1 MKIKHIVLA
10 TAAASALL
18 ASSSVFAIGASQG
31 WYLAGQ
37 LGAAFN
43 SLWSASDLAT
53 IAGAPSNAIDRSNNA
68 FAWGINGGYNY
79 QVAPEFLIGGQIG
92 YQGLG
97 STDYT
102 APSFPGFDLKASL
115 SSINFLATGT
125 YIYQGFHAWV
135 ETGLAVGIVNPSSNA
150 AIGNTQTQ
158 AVWVL
163 GAGAGYQ
170 WKKWDFFVRYDHY
183 FGDNFNASTT
193 SVKNKFPAV
202 NAVFGGVAYTF

>member
-31 WYLAGQ
+31 FYLGGQ

-43 SLWSASDLAT
+43 NLPTGNQTVGFIGTTPVTGNIKASE
-53 IAGAPSNAIDRSNNA
+53 

-79 QVAPEFLIGGQIG
+79 HIQSSPFLLGGQLGIN
-92 YQGLG
+92 GLG
-97 STDYT
+97 SDKVT
-102 APSFPGFDLKASL
+102 ANAP
-115 SSINFLATGT
+115 ATGSVTVSYYALNLLGTAT
-125 YIYQGFHAWV
+125 YVYQGFHVWA
-135 ETGLAVGIVNPSSNA
+135 ETGPSFAWTTASSGGFLNSESKM
-150 AIGNTQTQ
+150 
-158 AVWVL
+158 VWVL

-170 WKKWDFFVRYDHY
+170 WNKWDFFVRYDHY
-183 FGDNFNASTT
+183 FGDSANSSNG
-193 SVKNKFPAV
+193 KFPQI